1 MRYLF
6 NLLVI
11 LLVMFMLSG
20 CHGVKNTLGG
30 ATLGGIGGGVIG
42 SFFGKGSGKTA
53 AIIGGT
59 LAGAALGGYVG
70 SYMDRM
76 DKWDRRNMQE
86 TLEHNPTGV
95 ASSWKNSNTGVAY
108 VVIPVNTYESSTGQ
122 YCRQYITQADTGLQT
137 EKTRSTAC
145 RENDFPEWEIVSME
159 NLI

>member
-1 MRYLF
+1 MRYPVNF
-6 NLLVI
+6 LVI

-20 CHGVKNTLGG
+20 CHGAKNTLGG
-30 ATLGGIGGGVIG
+30 AGLGGIAGGVIG
-42 SFFGKGSGKTA
+42 SFIGKGSGKTA

-86 TLEHNPTGV
+86 ALEHNPTGV
-95 ASSWKNSNTGVAY
+95 ASSWENSNTGITY
-108 VVIPVNTYESSTGQ
+108 VVMPVQTYENSTGQ

-137 EKTRSTAC
+137 EKTSSTAC
-145 RENDFPEWEIVSME
+145 RENDSPKWEIVSME